1 MRITFILPVA
11 GLNGGT
17 RVIAIYAR
25 QLMARGHEVFIVSQ
39 PWNGSK
45 GLRAILKRAIRK
57 SCANP
62 PDASSLLGFL
72 GSRHKILD
80 RQRPPVAA
88 DMPDAD
94 IIVATWWETAEWV
107 AALPP
112 EKGRKHYFLQDY
124 EVFPYLPVDRVA
136 ATFDLPLTKIAVSH
150 YIRTELARNHD
161 ARDVHVVPNA
171 VDLVQFSGEPRSKSK
186 QTTVGFLYTST
197 PRKNVSLAIDAI
209 NLAKMRLPGL
219 RAQVF
224 GANPPDVA
232 LPLPEWVSYHV
243 APPQVEIPRIYAAC
257 DAWLFTSEKE
267 GFGLPILEAMACRTP
282 VLATRAGAAPDL
294 IDGTNGTLLS
304 SIPEAFADEILRFVQ
319 MSQEEWLAYSGA
331 AHRTATGYT
340 WQDATDR
347 LLEIFSRP
355 EPAFDRGYGPKQAAS

>member
-11 GLNGGT
+11 GVNGGT

-25 QLMARGHEVFIVSQ
+25 LLMARGHEVFIVSQ
-39 PWNGSK
+39 PWVGSK
-45 GLRAILKRAIRK
+45 GLRASLKRAIRK

-72 GSRHKILD
+72 GPKHKILD

-112 EKGRKHYFLQDY
+112 EKGRKHYLLQDY

-136 ATFDLPLTKIAVSH
+136 ATFDLPLTKIAVSS
-150 YIRTELARNHD
+150 YIRTELAENHD
-161 ARDVHVVPNA
+161 AREVHVVPNA
-171 VDLVQFSGEPRSKSK
+171 VDLVQFGGRPRSKSK

-197 PRKNVSLAIDAI
+197 PRKNISLAIDAI
-209 NLAKMRLPGL
+209 NLAKKRLPDL
-219 RAQVF
+219 RAEVF
-224 GANPPDVA
+224 GLNPPDVA

-294 IDGTNGTLLS
+294 IDGTNGVLLPGS
-304 SIPEAFADEILRFVQ
+304 AEAFADKILRFAN
-319 MSQEEWLAYSGA
+319 MSADEWSAFSEAAYSTVA
-331 AHRTATGYT
+331 SYT
-340 WQDATDR
+340 WDDATDR
-347 LLEIFSRP
+347 LIEIFAGSAPARP
-355 EPAFDRGYGPKQAAS
+355 NTNEVRGMS